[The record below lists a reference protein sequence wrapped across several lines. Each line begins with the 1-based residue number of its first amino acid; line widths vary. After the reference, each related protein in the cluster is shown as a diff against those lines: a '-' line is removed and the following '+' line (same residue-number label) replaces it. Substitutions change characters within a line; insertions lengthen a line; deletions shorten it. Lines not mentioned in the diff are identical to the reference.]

1 MGRIILFFYRIFSR
15 GEIKVKKVKMSKI
28 MQLLYL
34 IVFTFSASLVIYGF
48 DKGGLMK
55 QKEVLS
61 IANNQA
67 EKYFYDGKY
76 EDAIRE
82 YEKLLSEKPDNP
94 MWAVKIAEIHSVQRN
109 LEGSNQYLE
118 KAKAI
123 REANLAGNAEEKYAS
138 YKVVDAQVADYI
150 IFTELMNKNYQEAM
164 NYGEN
169 VLKLYKNDKKIV
181 RTMIPVYMA
190 NNRYDLAKELVN
202 SYPVDQSSSY
212 DLAQFSYLNMLI
224 DNWDYGLSVL
234 KASWYQDK
242 DEVKVY
248 DVLASMSKYN
258 NDILIEKITKLSQTY
273 PNEAAYKMWLSKI
286 YSMRP
291 ETAAKAQ
298 EQFNEALK
306 LDSGVGEVQKTILQ
320 ARIYQNSNQVEKAD
334 ELMNHLI
341 EEAGQDYRILHA
353 AGLFYYEKGQYD
365 KALEY
370 CKNSIFQNREYA
382 DNYGFLMTDILK
394 AMEKSDEGEAYF
406 RTALYYEPFNYNILQ
421 TIAEYYWL
429 TAQDHTK
436 ALEYFNFFEIIRP
449 RDAEIKYLTA
459 QIYLQNQNWQEAANV
474 LKKCIEINPNVAK
487 YHRSLATIYIK
498 IDEANGNNTMNK
510 EAFAEMTKAYELD
523 KSDIL
528 TLNNLGCYYI
538 VFNTEIAKSRE
549 YFSQAKKGI
558 KDNTNENIKT
568 TITENY
574 NKIDEI
580 YKKYNAGSSNDN
592 ETITLP
598 GFDLF
603 Y

>member
-1 MGRIILFFYRIFSR
+1 
-15 GEIKVKKVKMSKI
+15 MSKL
-28 MQLLYL
+28 MQVLYL
-34 IVFTFSASLVIYGF
+34 AVFTFSASLVFYGF
-48 DKGGLMK
+48 DKGGIIGK
-55 QKEVLS
+55 KEVLS

-76 EDAIRE
+76 EDAILE
-82 YEKLLSEKPDNP
+82 YEKLLAEKPDNP
-94 MWAVKIAEIHSVQRN
+94 MWPVKIAEIYSIQRN

-123 REANLAGNAEEKYAS
+123 RETNLASGAEEKYDS

-150 IFTELMNKNYQEAM
+150 IFTELMNKNYVEAM

-169 VLKLYKNDKKIV
+169 VLKLYKNDKKII

-190 NNRYDLAKELVN
+190 NNRYDLAKELI
-202 SYPVDQSSSY
+202 SAYPVDQSSSY

-258 NDILIEKITKLSQTY
+258 NDILIEKITKLSETY

-286 YSMRP
+286 YSMRS

-298 EQFNEALK
+298 QLLDEAIK
-306 LDSGVGEVQKTILQ
+306 LDSEVGEVQKTILQ
-320 ARIYQNSNQVEKAD
+320 ARIYQNSNQMEKAD
-334 ELMNHLI
+334 ELMSKLI

-394 AMEKSDEGEAYF
+394 AMEKSNEGESYF
-406 RTALYYEPFNYNILQ
+406 RTALYYEPFNYNIIQ

-429 TAQDHTK
+429 TAQDYTK

-449 RDAEIKYLTA
+449 KDTEIKYLTA
-459 QIYLQNQNWQEAANV
+459 QIYLQNQNWEEAANV
-474 LKKCIEINPNVAK
+474 LKQCIEINPNVAR

-498 IDEANGNNTMNK
+498 LDETKGTNDLIK
-510 EAFAEMTKAYELD
+510 EAFNEMSKAYELD

-528 TLNNLGCYYI
+528 TLNNLGCYHI
-538 VFNTEIAKSRE
+538 AFNTEISKSRE
-549 YFSQAKKGI
+549 YFAEAKKGI
-558 KDNTNENIKT
+558 TDNTDENVKT
-568 TITENY
+568 IIQENY
-574 NKIDEI
+574 NKIDDI
-580 YKKYNAGSSNDN
+580 YKKYNAGSTSDN

-598 GFDLF
+598 DFNLF